1 MKELGFRLQKRAM
14 DTEDIVR
21 KRMSGAIDEI
31 SHFNEYDHV
40 IINEDLQETYDKI
53 NNIIRNMNKEIGRD
67 LNILSDFV
75 TSLRE
80 EWKRDFTDQ

>member
-1 MKELGFRLQKRAM
+1 
-14 DTEDIVR
+14 
-21 KRMSGAIDEI
+21 
-31 SHFNEYDHV
+31 
-40 IINEDLQETYDKI
+40 
-53 NNIIRNMNKEIGRD
+53 MNKEIGRD